1 MLAYTIA
8 SGVLTPLAGSPFKA
22 GTNPSAIVVD
32 QKYSFAYVANATD
45 STITAYSLTNGKL
58 ASLGTYATGLE
69 PVALGIDPST
79 SHFLYSVNFLGNT
92 VSGFE
97 LSATDGT
104 LLDTQN
110 SPFPSNDLPTAVAA
124 IPHAGTGAGVP

>member
-1 MLAYTIA
+1 
-8 SGVLTPLAGSPFKA
+8 
-22 GTNPSAIVVD
+22 
-32 QKYSFAYVANATD
+32 VANATD
-45 STITAYSLTNGKL
+45 STITAYSMNSGVLTR
-58 ASLGTYATGLE
+58 LGNTSTGGLSYATGLE

-110 SPFPSNDLPTAVAA
+110 SPFPTNGLPTAVAA